1 MIQKTTALG
10 LSVTATSARPVM
22 SRVERMQMEAM
33 GKSAE
38 NLTPL
43 KTSPNVIVKQQ
54 QQQQQQ
60 QGVKRKAMMEGIS
73 PRGPTAPVGAKEICG
88 GVGGVGDG
96 GVAQLMLPA
105 LKSLIVTFDCKKVR
119 M

>member
-88 GVGGVGDG
+88 VGGVGDG